1 MTSFASRL
9 ARNLRTNLLAGLLVM
24 VPVGVTILIFRLLF
38 RKVDAILGPLM
49 YNFLAKWR
57 PELFD
62 VERRIP
68 GLGIFATLIL
78 LYVAGALTRV
88 YLGRQIFGLWEW
100 FIARVPLFGSINK
113 AAKQIMSTIATPHA
127 QAFRRVVFVRFP
139 RDGMYLIGFVT
150 GETRV
155 NEGEVRTIIFTPTVP
170 NPTTGYLFLA
180 QKQEIIEC
188 DISVEEGIR
197 MVVSAGISHRP
208 AGEGAA
214 GAVGADSG
222 RTGPSASVDPA

>member
-1 MTSFASRL
+1 MTSFAARV

-38 RKVDAILGPLM
+38 QKVDAILGPLM
-49 YNFLAKWR
+49 YNLLSKWR

-62 VERRIP
+62 VERRIA
-68 GLGIFATLIL
+68 GIGIIATLVL
-78 LYVAGALTRV
+78 LYIAGALTRV

-127 QAFRRVVFVRFP
+127 QAFRRVVILSFP
-139 RDGMYLIGFVT
+139 RDGLHVIGFVT

-155 NEGEVRTIIFTPTVP
+155 DAGETRTIVFVPTVP

-180 QKQEIIEC
+180 QKHEIIEC
-188 DISVEEGIR
+188 GLSVEEGIR
-197 MVVSAGISHRP
+197 MVVSAGISHKP
-208 AGEGAA
+208 AME
-214 GAVGADSG
+214 GAVGPAPD
-222 RTGPSASVDPA
+222 RPGPAAATEPT